1 MPKLYI
7 PIPGK
12 LAMPFSKDHPWINKD
27 EGMMTIEFSDD
38 ETPRMALKRMLFT
51 KNFSEKKAIYYAL
64 NYLDNNGIFEP
75 FDKSKHKEE
84 TIIIKYA
91 DPAPPENI
99 AEWIRRGYPVQLK
112 VEMFIDGKW
121 VDITQYVKEIK
132 EEKQ

>member
-1 MPKLYI
+1 MPKIKI

-12 LAMPFSKDHPWINKD
+12 LAMPFSIDHAWINKK

-38 ETPRMALKRMLFT
+38 ETPRKALRRMLQT

-75 FDKSKHKEE
+75 LDESKYKQAE
-84 TIIIKYA
+84 TVIIKYA
-91 DPAPPENI
+91 DRAPPENV
-99 AEWIRRGYPVQLK
+99 AEWIKRGYPVKLK

-121 VDITQYVKEIK
+121 VDITKYVKETK
-132 EEKQ
+132 